1 MLLLRQLNKHQKGSG
16 KISPEPDKAQPHGLK
31 RSLSKVT
38 DFMATN
44 QNNKVKDI
52 EMELQEVKKLN
63 PAKVFKRKF
72 GKNLMAHYEQ
82 LSDMDQRRKDSM
94 NSKEIYLSF
103 NDLVSIDMTPENA
116 AEVLTLYD
124 DLSKDEKGEKM
135 DITSHVDIP
144 IVRQL
149 AMAVDSM
156 QEQMEFL
163 MDQVDKTKKVPHP
176 KSKKIRIHHEH

>member
-1 MLLLRQLNKHQKGSG
+1 
-16 KISPEPDKAQPHGLK
+16 
-31 RSLSKVT
+31 
-38 DFMATN
+38 MATN
-44 QNNKVKDI
+44 QNNKVKGI

-176 KSKKIRIHHEH
+176 KSKKIRIHQ

>member
-1 MLLLRQLNKHQKGSG
+1 
-16 KISPEPDKAQPHGLK
+16 
-31 RSLSKVT
+31 
-38 DFMATN
+38 
-44 QNNKVKDI
+44 
-52 EMELQEVKKLN
+52 
-63 PAKVFKRKF
+63 
-72 GKNLMAHYEQ
+72 
-82 LSDMDQRRKDSM
+82 M

-103 NDLVSIDMTPENA
+103 NDLVAIDMTPENA

-124 DLSKDEKGEKM
+124 DLSKDEKGEKL

-176 KSKKIRIHHEH
+176 KSKKIRIHHD